1 MMIKIY
7 IFIQIVFFLS
17 FLYSD
22 PSENMKQLLSHF
34 KDHEITIEQLEEKY
48 SCHPLSVVIAN
59 TLSSIHDIESEIRHS
74 RSNTRLSALLPKIT
88 LWGKMK
94 NDQKIYLYQKNNISV
109 GKDYVSVGPDDNN
122 TTEGDLDSY
131 ELGARFSFDLS
142 NLLYNKDTLRYAS
155 EEKSFVYYKKEL
167 IENISYVYYY
177 QAIMNAVNALEV
189 DMPPEERLF
198 HETSL
203 RFLTSWVKE
212 ISGREIQSCEN

>member
-7 IFIQIVFFLS
+7 LFIQIVFFLF

-22 PSENMKQLLSHF
+22 PSENMKQLLFHL
-34 KDHEITIEQLEEKY
+34 KNHRITPEKLEKTY
-48 SCHPLSVVIAN
+48 SCHPLNLVI
-59 TLSSIHDIESEIRHS
+59 TSSLSSIHDIESEIRRS
-74 RSNTRLSALLPKIT
+74 RSNTKLSALLPKIT

-131 ELGARFSFDLS
+131 ELGARLSFDLT
-142 NLLYNKDTLRYAS
+142 NLLHNKDTLRYAS
-155 EEKSFVYYKKEL
+155 EEKSLVYYKKEL
-167 IENISYVYYY
+167 IENISYIYYY
-177 QAIMNAVNALEV
+177 RAIMNAVNALEV
-189 DMPPEERLF
+189 DIPAEERLF

-212 ISGREIQSCEN
+212 ISGMEIQSCEN